1 MIRAIGE
8 GGEDTYG
15 AGSASSGSGA
25 ESGVRLPMPSARED
39 DSRFPAGRPRPGG
52 NASRVGFRVPDNGD
66 ERSPATSQA
75 DSSGNRNRRN
85 AAILNT
91 AAQRFGRDASADVS
105 ALLDTLSDKVATI
118 EEPEHRL
125 QVANAML
132 ETAQELLRAQGTLDD
147 EASSKVLR
155 RLSPESQLLI
165 NHERLQDVLGDAGSA
180 DIDNPHHRLAV
191 SVLAGTFHA
200 LPQTEGTSEEKLT
213 KLFDQIA
220 VLPESDQLRAY
231 PSLARLPQD
240 TPPDVASTIFDVF
253 KLRQGEVKRGWPA
266 VVQHLAQSA
275 GLLEDGTR
283 FDEAFDWLLEQ
294 ADQGAGG
301 QVHRGHESI
310 VLALAPL
317 LGKTSALERQAKF
330 HQLYDVFE
338 RFWEPQP
345 GPGLSAMRAA
355 SLHVALTCAT
365 VALDERDR
373 TTEVERLI
381 AKPAPLSERRPYA
394 QLSEIEI
401 RSLAAIVLALS
412 ALPDEDR
419 SVLSSRA
426 ASAFENIPIGSGGYV
441 RYALENMLRPG
452 STEAPPLTAAQRR
465 AAEAQLQTMLYPAA

>member
-1 MIRAIGE
+1 VE
-8 GGEDTYG
+8 
-15 AGSASSGSGA
+15 
-25 ESGVRLPMPSARED
+25 
-39 DSRFPAGRPRPGG
+39 
-52 NASRVGFRVPDNGD
+52 FRVPDSND
-66 ERSPATSQA
+66 RQSPAELGA
-75 DSSGNRNRRN
+75 DPPSDRSAQN
-85 AAILNT
+85 AAILST
-91 AAQRFGRDASADVS
+91 AAQRFRRDTSADVS
-105 ALLDTLSDKVATI
+105 ALLDTLSDNVSTI
-118 EEPEHRL
+118 EDSEHRL

-132 ETAQELLRAQGTLDD
+132 ETTHELLRARGSPDD
-147 EASSKVLR
+147 DASSNALR
-155 RLSPESQLLI
+155 RLSPELQLLI
-165 NHERLQDVLGDAGSA
+165 NHERLQDFLGAASAA

-191 SVLAGTFHA
+191 NVLAGTFYL
-200 LPQTEGTSEEKLT
+200 LPQIEWTSEEKLA

-220 VLPESDQLRAY
+220 VLPEFDQLRAY

-240 TPPDVASTIFDVF
+240 TPPDVALKIFDAF
-253 KLRQGEVKRGWPA
+253 KLRQSEVKRGWPA

-275 GLLEDGTR
+275 GLLEDGAQ
-283 FDEAFDWLLEQ
+283 FDETFDWLLEQ

-338 RFWEPQP
+338 RFWEPEP

-365 VALDERDR
+365 VALDEPDR
-373 TTEVERLI
+373 TREVERLI

-465 AAEAQLQTMLYPAA
+465 SAEAQLQTMLYPAA